1 MGDGFEYIFLY
12 EKICYFCY
20 FLIRKLNLKLIKLI
34 RLLINSLY
42 VVIRLYECY

>member
-1 MGDGFEYIFLY
+1 MGDGFGYIFLY

-20 FLIRKLNLKLIKLI
+20 FLIRKLNLKLI